1 MKYTIEGTILSIGE
15 TEQYGASFTKRVVV
29 LKSGTEQY
37 PRGIPLEFQKED
49 TAMVD
54 QMNVGDVVSFDFY
67 IEGSPDRRKEG
78 RDKFYAALHAKGFT
92 IKAKATS
99 NAGTADS
106 QNGSVTM
113 QQAVD
118 TWKKY
123 HGEDIAAFG
132 AFCKNAR
139 PDIVEAAA
147 KAGVKFSDFA
157 KNRGDVWGE
166 IVAKIE
172 AEAAGNTGD
181 QFTEDEMP
189 F

>member
-54 QMNVGDVVSFDFY
+54 QMNVGDVVSFDFF

-106 QNGSVTM
+106 QNGTATC
-113 QQAVD
+113 QQAVE
-118 TWKKY
+118 TWAKY

-132 AFCKNAR
+132 AFCKAQK
-139 PDIVEAAA
+139 PG
-147 KAGVKFSDFA
+147 KASKAYTPTD
-157 KNRGDVWGE
+157 WGE

-181 QFTEDEMP
+181 QFTKDEMP

>member
-99 NAGTADS
+99 NAGTAPAA
-106 QNGSVTM
+106 NGTATC
-113 QQAVD
+113 QQAVE
-118 TWKKY
+118 TWAKY
-123 HGEDIAAFG
+123 HGDDKAAFA
-132 AFCKNAR
+132 AFCKAQK
-139 PDIVEAAA
+139 PG
-147 KAGVKFSDFA
+147 KASKAYTPTD
-157 KNRGDVWGE
+157 WGE